1 MVDDPQQFREGLDRQ
16 RRLLRESDTVHDDD
30 RDAIQRYLRRKDGSI
45 AVSSMKT
52 YLRRLRK
59 GSERSETPLI
69 ELDEDGYHELVFT
82 LRHDHDLADSTVK
95 SYENAILPFL
105 ETMADR
111 EWAEDVERTAVDRQ
125 SITEGEL
132 LTPKDIQQL
141 TTAARH
147 ERDVAFIEFLADT
160 GVRLSLALSLRV
172 GDLGLEGERATYTP
186 NADALGLKGAAIQPY
201 PLIDSLSPIRSYL
214 RTSHPRPDDPN
225 VALFHKLQP
234 STTDREQRWADDG
247 GMRANAMTQ
256 HLKRLADRA
265 DVDKPVRPHA
275 FRHAAITRMVREGY
289 SRSQIEH
296 RVHWTL
302 DSSMWETYEH
312 VTSAEHND
320 DIFAEAG
327 VVDRDDGPA
336 KVRKR
341 CGNCT
346 EPLAPHHDF
355 CANCGQPVS
364 PGAEETV
371 DEAKESVL
379 ETLVE
384 ATNPATRR
392 EIKTALAELEAN
404 PDLAAAAAADDHD
417 DSS

>member
-1 MVDDPQQFREGLDRQ
+1 MVDDPQQFREGLERQ
-16 RRLLRESDTVHDDD
+16 RRLLDESDTVFEAD
-30 RDAIQRYLRRKDGSI
+30 RAAIQRYLRRKDGTI
-45 AVSSMKT
+45 EISSMKT

-59 GSERSETPLI
+59 GSERSDTPLV
-69 ELDEDGYHELVFT
+69 EMDADGYHDLIFT
-82 LRHDHDLADSTVK
+82 LRHDHDLADSTVR
-95 SYENAILPFL
+95 SYENAILPFV
-105 ETMADR
+105 ETMAGR
-111 EWAEDVERTAVDRQ
+111 EWASDVDRTTVAG
-125 SITEGEL
+125 SSLSEDDIL
-132 LTPKDIQQL
+132 SPADIQEL
-141 TTAARH
+141 TEVARH

-172 GDLGLEGERATYTP
+172 GDLDLSGDRATYTP
-186 NADALGLKGAAIQPY
+186 NGDALGLKGAAIQPY

-214 RTSHPRPDDPN
+214 RTSHPRPSDPD

-234 STTDREQRWADDG
+234 ATNERDERWVDDG

-256 HLKRLADRA
+256 HLKRVADRA
-265 DVDKPVRPHA
+265 GIDKPVRPHA

-312 VTSAEHND
+312 VTSAEHNA
-320 DIFAEAG
+320 DIFASAG
-327 VVDRDDGPA
+327 VVDRDDGPS

-355 CANCGQPVS
+355 CANCGQPVA
-364 PGAEETV
+364 PGAEATV
-371 DEAKESVL
+371 ADAKDTVL
-379 ETLVE
+379 ETLVAE
-384 ATNPATRR
+384 TNPSARR
-392 EIKTALAELEAN
+392 ELKAMLSELEAA
-404 PDLAAAAAADDHD
+404 PDLADADHEDP
-417 DSS
+417 S